1 MDDDMAPEDLD
12 NLPQAI
18 SPINVSTK
26 SNEDVVGFFGELCP
40 FSNFHPAK
48 FSYKGKEFH
57 SSEQFIQH
65 TKAQYCNDHETA
77 DRILNAHS
85 ALACKQL
92 GYLVK
97 NYNHQNWVNSI
108 ETLCKEGIR
117 AKFEQNPHLLRMLLN
132 TGEKTIVESSKDDVW
147 GTGIPLFRWDCLNDK
162 LWSGKGKLGIM
173 LMEIRDTHK

>member
-1 MDDDMAPEDLD
+1 M
-12 NLPQAI
+12 
-18 SPINVSTK
+18 
-26 SNEDVVGFFGELCP
+26 VGFFGELCP
-40 FSNFHPAK
+40 FSNFHPN

-77 DRILNAHS
+77 DRILNARS

-97 NYNHQNWVNSI
+97 NYNNQNWVNSI
-108 ETLCKEGIR
+108 ENLCKEGIR
-117 AKFEQNPHLLRMLLN
+117 AKFEQNPDLLHMLLN
-132 TGEKTIVESSKDDVW
+132 TGEKTLVESSKDDVW

-162 LWSGKGKLGIM
+162 LWLGKGKLGIM